1 MVNVAGASQRESFH
15 RRPLYRNIA
24 AEKLKGWRRGL
35 LLYGKPDFVFIK
47 ARIAVFI
54 DGCFWHGC
62 PLHGEIPATNRD
74 RWRKKI
80 SGNCKRDKRVT
91 KYLRFN
97 GWHVFRI
104 WEHDLGRARLNCKLE
119 NTTNFTIVSIT
130 PSRLTTFHFYRR

>member
-1 MVNVAGASQRESFH
+1 MTDIFSKEKRSWLMSRVLPKGNRSTEGRFTEIL
-15 RRPLYRNIA
+15 RRK
-24 AEKLKGWRRGL
+24 KLKGWRRGL

-80 SGNCKRDKRVT
+80 SGNCKKDKRVT

-104 WEHDLGRARLNCKLE
+104 WEHDLGRARLNCKLGK
-119 NTTNFTIVSIT
+119 I
-130 PSRLTTFHFYRR
+130 RRILQLSL

>member
-1 MVNVAGASQRESFH
+1 MTDIFSKEKRSWLMSRVLPKGNRSTEGRFTEILRRKKTKRLASRSFALWKAGKA
-15 RRPLYRNIA
+15 
-24 AEKLKGWRRGL
+24 
-35 LLYGKPDFVFIK
+35 DFVFIK

-104 WEHDLGRARLNCKLE
+104 WGA
-119 NTTNFTIVSIT
+119 
-130 PSRLTTFHFYRR
+130 